1 MVEQPMEGQGKS
13 GGRTRQKGGKTALRR
28 GLAEGKCG
36 GGRMIFFIEE
46 RHILK
51 FLRTFASRKQY
62 ARMITKL
69 YNDNPNVREVRR
81 IADMLRD
88 GGVAILPT
96 DTLYAFACSMEHKR
110 AVEEIAQLKGFKIK
124 QAKYSMLCS
133 SLSQASEYVRAMDR
147 DTFALLKRCLPGP
160 FTFIMEASGNVPRN
174 YQNSNKTIGIRVPDN
189 EILRAII
196 EEVGAPLIATSVR
209 PIGEEDE
216 VENYTDPELI
226 HDRFGGR
233 VAVVVDGGIADAEP
247 STVID
252 CSDGIELVRQGKGI
266 VEL

>member
-1 MVEQPMEGQGKS
+1 M
-13 GGRTRQKGGKTALRR
+13 L
-28 GLAEGKCG
+28 
-36 GGRMIFFIEE
+36 
-46 RHILK
+46 LK
-51 FLRTFASRKQY
+51 IY
-62 ARMITKL
+62 E
-69 YNDNPNVREVRR
+69 NNPNYHDVNKV
-81 IADMLRD
+81 ADVLNE
-88 GGVAILPT
+88 GGIVIIPT

-110 AVEEIAQLKGFKIK
+110 AVEEIALLKGYKLK
-124 QAKYSMLCS
+124 QAKYAMLCS

-160 FTFIMEASGNVPRN
+160 FTFIMEASGAVPRN

-209 PIGEEDE
+209 PIGEDDE

-226 HDRFGGR
+226 HDRFGSR
-233 VAVVVDGGIADAEP
+233 VDMVVDGGIADPDP

-252 CSDGIELVRQGKGI
+252 CSDGIELVRQGKGEI
-266 VEL
+266 DL